1 MSKKNQSD
9 STELAGRVFHEEDYQ
24 KSDTLSSG
32 LATTHEQAMDAYM
45 EGEIGGVMEDVAG
58 KDIPLGKDDAE

>member
-1 MSKKNQSD
+1 MTKKNQQNS
-9 STELAGRVFHEEDYQ
+9 SEIAGRVFRENDYE
-24 KSDTLSSG
+24 KGDSVSSG

-58 KDIPLGKDDAE
+58 KDIPLGQNDSK